1 MLTIRQNLLET
12 IHGGNPD
19 RFVKQYEFLKMV
31 SNPSGLHSP
40 NPKKGEFGVKNAW
53 GIVRSWPENVIA
65 AFPEHTMDKRVIKD
79 ITHWRDY
86 VHAPSLS
93 FPETEWETFQAQ
105 AEAIDRNE
113 YFVTAMVAPGI
124 FEQCH
129 HLGEIQQTL
138 INLYEEPEHMHD
150 LIRYLTDYE
159 LRLADEIC
167 SHYHPDALFHHDD
180 WGTQLSTFMSTD
192 MFDEF
197 YLEPY
202 KEVYGFYK
210 SHGVELIVH
219 HSDSYAATLVPEMI
233 EIGIDIFQGC
243 LASNNVPELVKKYG
257 GKISFMGNIDSA
269 YIDHADWTPEGIEK
283 VVRKA
288 IADVNSKHY
297 FIPCNTMGGPSTL
310 YEGAY
315 ECISEKIDLVS
326 KEYFK

>member
-12 IHGGNPD
+12 IHGGSPD

-40 NPKKGEFGVKNAW
+40 SPKKGEMNVVNAW
-53 GIVRSWPENVIA
+53 GITRSWPDNVPGG
-65 AFPEHTMDKRVIKD
+65 FPVHTPEKVVIKD

-86 VHAPSLS
+86 VHAPTVEW
-93 FPETEWETFQAQ
+93 PEAEWEPFIQA
-105 AEAIDRNE
+105 AEETDRGE

-159 LRLADEIC
+159 LALADKIC
-167 SHYHPDALFHHDD
+167 SHLHPDALFHHDD
-180 WGTQLSTFMSTD
+180 WGTQASTFMSPD

-202 KEVYGFYK
+202 KEVYGYYRD
-210 SHGVELIVH
+210 HGVELIVH

-233 EIGIDIFQGC
+233 DIGIDIWQGVMTT
-243 LASNNVPELVKKYG
+243 NHITELIEKYG
-257 GKISFMGNIDSA
+257 GKISFMGGIDSA
-269 YIDHADWTPEGIEK
+269 AVDRPDWTPEIVK
-283 VVRKA
+283 AAVRKA
-288 IADVNSKHY
+288 CTTYGKKY
-297 FIPCNTMGGPSTL
+297 FIPCNTMGGPSSL
-310 YEGAY
+310 YDGVY
-315 ECISEKIDLVS
+315 DLVS
-326 KEYFK
+326 EEIGNMSKELF